1 MWGEGVRLH
10 RIYQKQ
16 FLLLPDRC
24 SIKEQGRQCVN
35 PPEFII
41 SISSE
46 KDEYMVGVTCT
57 KHRQTIY
64 QKLEDLQKNNSI
76 PQGQI
81 KFEELKPV
89 GTDCIKADPEDLIQL
104 KSIRD
109 ML

>member
-1 MWGEGVRLH
+1 
-10 RIYQKQ
+10 
-16 FLLLPDRC
+16 LLPDRC
-24 SIKEQGRQCVN
+24 SIKEQGKQCVN
-35 PPEFII
+35 PPEFVI
-41 SISSE
+41 SILAE

-57 KHRQTIY
+57 KHRQTIH
-64 QKLEDLQKNNSI
+64 QKLGELQKTGAI

-104 KSIRD
+104 KSVRD